1 MGNDFEA
8 KIKQKIERFKK
19 EKFDILES
27 EVAKKRV
34 SWFQQHYNDKNHPH
48 PVSPRAAYE
57 LLFFDY
63 MGLSESDVPVLSE
76 TEDEIVWSSIN
87 PCPTLEACQKSGL
100 DTRQVCRAVYEKSTQ
115 ALVSQ
120 LDPQLRFYRSY
131 QEIRPYSHHC
141 KERIVRI
148 DFEQMMKLALEEA
161 RFSKSEGNKGY
172 GAVVVFGNQ
181 ILGKAH
187 DTPVTKKDPSLHAE
201 VNAIRQAVKT
211 FDDSNLC
218 GAILFSTCEPCPMC
232 SSLAIW
238 ANVTTIVYGISIEE
252 TAQMGRTRIHVSTKE
267 LVAKSSV
274 MIEVIGNILK
284 DTCKA
289 LYV

>member
-8 KIKQKIERFKK
+8 KIKQNIERFKK
-19 EKFDILES
+19 ERFDILES

-34 SWFQQHYNDKNHPH
+34 SWFQSHYNDKNHPH
-48 PVSPRAAYE
+48 PVSSRAAYE

-63 MGLSESDVPVLSE
+63 MGLTEKDVPILSE

-120 LDPQLRFYRSY
+120 LDPHLRFYRSY

-161 RFSKSEGNKGY
+161 RLSKSEGNKGY
-172 GAVVVFGNQ
+172 GAVVVFANQ

-187 DTPVTKKDPSLHAE
+187 DTTVTKKDPNLHAE

-252 TAQMGRTRIHVSTKE
+252 TAQMGRTRIHVNTKE
-267 LVAKSSV
+267 LIAKSPV